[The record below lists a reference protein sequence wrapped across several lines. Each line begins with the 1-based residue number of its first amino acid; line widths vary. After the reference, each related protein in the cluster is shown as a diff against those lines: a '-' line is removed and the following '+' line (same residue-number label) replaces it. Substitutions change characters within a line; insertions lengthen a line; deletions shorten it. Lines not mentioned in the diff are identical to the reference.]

1 MKRLI
6 TILAFIMVLPSLSVA
21 QSWPEHDNIFVN
33 DLAGVLADDAEARL
47 RSELELLRDE
57 TGVELTVLTISTRK
71 EYQLSGGT
79 LTEFA
84 TGLFNHWG
92 IGDATK
98 NDGILVLLITDN
110 HEMRIE
116 LGAGYS
122 DGYDRVAGAIID
134 RVFLPLLKSG
144 EMTQAIEDG
153 TGAIID
159 GLARANAAGQPA
171 PEPEA
176 STGGNAGMIFGGG
189 FLVLILALIFGKR
202 IKNRMASCP
211 TCGKRGMQTAHTK
224 LEAATKTTKGQG
236 EKTITCTHC
245 DYSSTTQYTIPIIR
259 KRSSSSSSS
268 GGSFGGGSSSGGGAS
283 GKW

>member
-6 TILAFIMVLPSLSVA
+6 TILAFVFTLPSLSIA
-21 QSWPEHDNIFVN
+21 QTWPEHSNIFVN
-33 DLAGVLADDAEARL
+33 DLANVLADDAETRL
-47 RSELELLRDE
+47 RSQLELLRDE
-57 TGVELTVLTISTRK
+57 VGVELTILTIPTRK
-71 EYQLSGGT
+71 QYQTAGGT

-92 IGDATK
+92 IGDPEK

-134 RVFLPLLKSG
+134 RVFIPLLKSD
-144 EMTQAIEDG
+144 EMTKAIEDG
-153 TGAIID
+153 TTAIID
-159 GLARANAAGQPA
+159 GIAQPHAAGQPA
-171 PEPEA
+171 PEP
-176 STGGNAGMIFGGG
+176 SSGGNSGLIFGGG
-189 FLVLILALIFGKR
+189 FLALILALIFGKR
-202 IKNRMASCP
+202 IKSRMATCP
-211 TCGKRGMQTAHTK
+211 TCGKRGMHTERTK
-224 LEAATKTTKGQG
+224 LEAATKTTEGQG
-236 EKTITCTHC
+236 EQTITCTHC
-245 DYSSTTQYTIPIIR
+245 DYSATTHYTIPLIR
-259 KRSSSSSSS
+259 KSSSSSSSS